1 MWQSW
6 QQHAVDEILDEN
18 QTRNND
24 RAASGGDKRAVPVAD
39 VLTASTE
46 QDVNASSRT
55 EAAEPHA
62 SPPRH
67 DADDA
72 LKRKLS
78 SGSRRASPKTSK
90 RGSNPTLSPGKSK
103 SKRSGSKSGTS
114 TPTKTR
120 PVSTLRSLLQSTNAD
135 RRRDG
140 RLWLFALVRAMCD
153 VQVCVDCACLFFH
166 FFFRF
171 ILICVCLKKKN
182 KKTKNKGR
190 GRELSAGVVGIT
202 ERLLAELCATV
213 NPLIAREYLLVI
225 ERVTLWL
232 RSSMQHTPLSPS
244 DTDTNINNNSNNS
257 NNSNNDPSSLKHGLQ
272 SLLNIVNSRFLA
284 FIKARRR
291 LRRRSHARQPGDIQ
305 NAILIL
311 DVVVRILLCF
321 CLMVFFFLNLKI
333 SFSTRLHSWI

>member
-1 MWQSW
+1 MHLHEQRQQS
-6 QQHAVDEILDEN
+6 HTPHRRATTLTTHSSAN
-18 QTRNND
+18 C
-24 RAASGGDKRAVPVAD
+24 RAARVVRRLKPANAAATRRCRLAKASRSVVVPRVARA
-39 VLTASTE
+39 
-46 QDVNASSRT
+46 R
-55 EAAEPHA
+55 
-62 SPPRH
+62 PPRRVRCRH
-67 DADDA
+67 CA
-72 LKRKLS
+72 RS
-78 SGSRRASPKTSK
+78 C
-90 RGSNPTLSPGKSK
+90 NPPMLIAVATVACGCLHWCVPCVMFKYVLIVLVCCFTFSF
-103 SKRSGSKSGTS
+103 
-114 TPTKTR
+114 
-120 PVSTLRSLLQSTNAD
+120 V
-135 RRRDG
+135 
-140 RLWLFALVRAMCD
+140 LF
-153 VQVCVDCACLFFH
+153 
-166 FFFRF
+166 
-171 ILICVCLKKKN
+171 LICVCLEN
-182 KKTKNKGR
+182 KQKHKGR

-244 DTDTNINNNSNNS
+244 DTDTNTNHNSNNS

-321 CLMVFFFLNLKI
+321 CCWFFFFESQNFI
-333 SFSTRLHSWI
+333 FHSYYTVEFN

>member
-1 MWQSW
+1 MC
-6 QQHAVDEILDEN
+6 
-18 QTRNND
+18 
-24 RAASGGDKRAVPVAD
+24 
-39 VLTASTE
+39 
-46 QDVNASSRT
+46 
-55 EAAEPHA
+55 
-62 SPPRH
+62 
-67 DADDA
+67 
-72 LKRKLS
+72 
-78 SGSRRASPKTSK
+78 
-90 RGSNPTLSPGKSK
+90 
-103 SKRSGSKSGTS
+103 
-114 TPTKTR
+114 
-120 PVSTLRSLLQSTNAD
+120 
-135 RRRDG
+135 
-140 RLWLFALVRAMCD
+140 WL
-153 VQVCVDCACLFFH
+153 CLFVFSL
-166 FFFRF
+166 FLPCYFN
-171 ILICVCLKKKN
+171 LCLSQKKKN

-311 DVVVRILLCF
+311 DAVSYTHLTLPTICSV
-321 CLMVFFFLNLKI
+321 
-333 SFSTRLHSWI
+333 